1 MFKFTLFDTE
11 AGQLGRGR
19 HEVFIDQSPT
29 LLAIIASDFR
39 MKILN
44 AAWEKALG
52 LKRDQLVDRSLREFV
67 DLSEHPAVTRL
78 LNPRS
83 TAIKFEPL
91 EFSLRCQDGTY
102 RCFEWQ
108 RRPVPTDEAMFV
120 VGNDITKRKQR
131 EVSSNIQLY
140 AQLRGGRAASSAND

>member
-19 HEVFIDQSPT
+19 HEVFIDQSPA
-29 LLAIIASDFR
+29 LLAIIASDFKL
-39 MKILN
+39 KILN

-52 LKRDQLVDRSLREFV
+52 FRREQLVDRSLREFV
-67 DLSEHPAVTRL
+67 DSNEHPAVIRL

-91 EFSLRCQDGTY
+91 EFSLRCKDGTY

-120 VGNDITKRKQR
+120 VGSDITKRRQR
-131 EVSSNIQLY
+131 EVTSNIQLY
-140 AQLRGGRAASSAND
+140 AQLRGTREASSTND

>member
-19 HEVFIDQSPT
+19 HEVFIDQSPA
-29 LLAIIASDFR
+29 LLAIIASDLKL
-39 MKILN
+39 KILN
-44 AAWEKALG
+44 AAWEKTLG
-52 LKRDQLVDRSLREFV
+52 FRREQLIDRSLREFV
-67 DLSEHPAVTRL
+67 DSNEHAAVLKL

-83 TAIKFEPL
+83 TAIQFEPL
-91 EFSLRCQDGTY
+91 EFSLRCTDGTY

-120 VGNDITKRKQR
+120 VGTDVTKKKQIEIT
-131 EVSSNIQLY
+131 SNVQLY
-140 AQLRGGRAASSAND
+140 AQLRRGREAPSTNE